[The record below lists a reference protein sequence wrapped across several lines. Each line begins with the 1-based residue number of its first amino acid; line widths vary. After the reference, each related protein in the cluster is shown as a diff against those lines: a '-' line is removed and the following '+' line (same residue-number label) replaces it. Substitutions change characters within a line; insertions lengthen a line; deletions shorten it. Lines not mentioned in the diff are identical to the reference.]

1 MTAPEAEK
9 PRIDVDPEKAS
20 TNFYWLLGTTEVF
33 NLQTTIRG
41 NLSDEEISSHM
52 RSAVAAMK
60 QALAL
65 GGHAKA
71 VGKNGD
77 VQTFVAPTTPAQAA
91 IETGKAAPEPV
102 GQPAPQ
108 GALSKAINIIK
119 VLPQPGDK
127 VNVEFWQTG
136 RKYAELYAKG
146 WSLDRV
152 RNLLSTV
159 TKHDPAKPAELPL
172 NCTVTYT
179 LGKEYK
185 PGKHYEDVQAIY
197 PA

>member
-1 MTAPEAEK
+1 MT
-9 PRIDVDPEKAS
+9 DPEEVKQFNQPENPMAEAGIS
-20 TNFYWLLGTTEVF
+20 NNFYLVHKETGAEV
-33 NLQTTIRG
+33 QVTIRWP
-41 NLSDEEISSHM
+41 NLWDFESFNHYATEYL
-52 RSAVAAMK
+52 K
-60 QALAL
+60 
-65 GGHAKA
+65 AKA
-71 VGKNGD
+71 VTGWRIKTRN
-77 VQTFVAPTTPAQAA
+77 VETPFVSPTTPAQAA

>member
-1 MTAPEAEK
+1 MTEQHQPDAPVEVSAE
-9 PRIDVDPEKAS
+9 EAS
-20 TNFYWLLGTTEVF
+20 TNFYWQFGNKEVF
-33 NLQTTIRG
+33 NLQSTFRG
-41 NLSDEEISSHM
+41 NPSNTEITEHINSVM
-52 RSAVAAMK
+52 DAMTQIVAR
-60 QALAL
+60 

-71 VGKNGD
+71 IKGNEAT
-77 VQTFVAPTTPAQAA
+77 TFVQPTTPTQAA
-91 IETGKAAPEPV
+91 IETGKAVLPP
-102 GQPAPQ
+102 PSAPQ
-108 GALSKAINIIK
+108 GALTKSIDIIK

-127 VNVEFWQTG
+127 VNIEFWQTG

-152 RNLLSTV
+152 RSLLSTV
-159 TKHDPAKPAELPL
+159 TKHDPSRPAELPIKC
-172 NCTVTYT
+172 NVAYT